1 MGLFYFCERRIELST
16 KIADIVKSTKGY
28 MKKHSPEI
36 LTGIGVTGMITTTVL
51 AVKAT
56 PKAMELIEYKKD
68 ELSKEYG
75 MRVEEL
81 SYKEIVMVAWKPYIP
96 AVLTGIASISCI
108 IGASAVNAKR
118 NAALATAYSIS
129 ERALVRYRDKVIDT
143 IGEKKEKEIREKVS
157 QDQVDKNPVSQSQV
171 FITQKG
177 NTLCR
182 DEISGRYFRSDLD
195 HIRKSVNELNRDM
208 TFQDYISLDEFY
220 SKLGLEPTKNSAYL
234 GWNLQDGLIELHFDT
249 CLAENDEPC
258 IVIDYNIAPK
268 YDFDKMV

>member
-1 MGLFYFCERRIELST
+1 MST
-16 KIADIVKSTKGY
+16 KIANIIKTAKGY
-28 MKKHSPEI
+28 VTKHSPEI
-36 LTGIGVTGMITTTVL
+36 LTGIGVTGMITTTIL

-56 PKAMELIEYKKD
+56 PKALELIEDKKA

-75 MRVEEL
+75 VRVENL
-81 SYKEIVMVAWKPYIP
+81 TYKETIVAAWKPYLP
-96 AVLTGIASISCI
+96 AALIGITSISCI
-108 IGASAVNAKR
+108 IGASTVNAKR

-129 ERALVRYRDKVIDT
+129 ERALIRYRDKVIDT
-143 IGEKKEKEIREKVS
+143 IGEKKEKEIREKVA
-157 QDQVDKNPVSQSQV
+157 QDQVDKYPVSQSQV
-171 FITQKG
+171 FITQRG

-208 TFQDYISLDEFY
+208 TFQDYVSLDDFY
-220 SKLGLEPTKNSAYL
+220 NKLGLEPTKNSAYL
-234 GWNLQDGLIELHFDT
+234 GWNLQEGLIELHFDT

-268 YDFDKMV
+268 YDFDRMA